1 MQDHF
6 SVGGLNKHE
15 NNPEY
20 LRTQKKVLDL
30 KMAKGKA
37 RGGGG

>member
-6 SVGGLNKHE
+6 SVGGWNKYE

-30 KMAKGKA
+30 KTAKGKA
-37 RGGGG
+37 RGGAG